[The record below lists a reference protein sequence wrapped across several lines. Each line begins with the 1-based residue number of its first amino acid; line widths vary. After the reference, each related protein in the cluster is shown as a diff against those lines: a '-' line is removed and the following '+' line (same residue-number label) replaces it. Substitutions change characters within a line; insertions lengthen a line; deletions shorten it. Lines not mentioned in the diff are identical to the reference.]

1 MHHVVSLCTIS
12 FSKYDNITIG
22 TPTFPNLSA
31 PVQLQI
37 RCMAG
42 HNKWSKIKCKKAAN
56 DVARHREHTRATRAI
71 ETASRACKGDMADIQ
86 LQSSIS
92 AARAVQCPKDRIER
106 AIERGA
112 NPNAKSDGEEY
123 VVRRYDGMVP
133 ASSSGGGTGGKV
145 AVIIETLTE
154 NKNRTAAN
162 VRNIVKKA
170 GGELL
175 PTGTNDWMFDHVG
188 MIWITKQHMD
198 GNVECSSSISGRV
211 DEKIMDELLECALEG
226 GAIDVEF
233 VSDDMDSSSDD
244 ERGEDESVADNYAM
258 VKCEPND
265 VLQLVQTLQT
275 NGYATSLFEKQWL
288 IKDDGHRVMLD
299 KDGTE
304 SFEKFLNSMDDDL
317 DVTNVFHNA
326 TFADDNNI

>member
-1 MHHVVSLCTIS
+1 
-12 FSKYDNITIG
+12 
-22 TPTFPNLSA
+22 
-31 PVQLQI
+31 
-37 RCMAG
+37 
-42 HNKWSKIKCKKAAN
+42 
-56 DVARHREHTRATRAI
+56 
-71 ETASRACKGDMADIQ
+71 MADIQ

-92 AARAVQCPKDRIER
+92 AARAVQCPKERIER

-112 NPNAKSDGEEY
+112 NPNAKSEGEEY
-123 VVRRYDGMVP
+123 VARRYDAMIHV
-133 ASSSGGGTGGKV
+133 SGGGTSSSGKV

-162 VRNIVKKA
+162 VRNIIKKA

-188 MIWITKQHMD
+188 LIWIAKAESSDCSTRVIDETDMD
-198 GNVECSSSISGRV
+198 A
-211 DEKIMDELLECALEG
+211 LLECALEG

-233 VSDDMDSSSDD
+233 KLEETDTSNEG
-244 ERGEDESVADNYAM
+244 ERGEDESDPDNNFAM
-258 VKCEPND
+258 VKCEPNN
-265 VLQLVQTLQT
+265 VLQLIQALQT
-275 NGYATSLFEKQWL
+275 NGYAISQFEKQWL
-288 IKDDGHRVMLD
+288 VKDEGNRVMLD

-326 TFADDNNI
+326 SLVDEGNS